1 MLFLVYSILLTQTLA
16 VVILRMITTRVM
28 YIITSLFLGRQ
39 EAETENLSLDVVM
52 DKMTTARVMSL
63 IYSIIRRQTSDVSGI

>member
-1 MLFLVYSILLTQTLA
+1 VLFLVYSILLTQTLA